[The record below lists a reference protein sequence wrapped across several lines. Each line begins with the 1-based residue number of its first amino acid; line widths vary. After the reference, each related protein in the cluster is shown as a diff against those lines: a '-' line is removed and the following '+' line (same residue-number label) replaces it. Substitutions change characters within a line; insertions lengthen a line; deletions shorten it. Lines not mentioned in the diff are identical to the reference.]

1 MKIKLFVF
9 CLIAILSVS
18 PACFAQLLDDE
29 IDNSIAQVKTE
40 EEIQTEQEELFDE
53 MFSDY
58 TENIETKDEPEGEI
72 EELAIELADHMKKVN
87 IVNPKAKTEEQKE
100 IDNKTPIEGELYIG
114 VSKGSY
120 RLFKDI
126 TGRTKCAFGVTLKST
141 LNKKLQNLSLRL
153 VYPHRTFA
161 FIFRNVDA
169 KESSERYISTSGDI
183 CYNLSG
189 VPDIDINRCRIYS
202 ASGKECA
209 KRLIWDEQIESPDM
223 SKNPYL

>member
-18 PACFAQLLDDE
+18 PVCFAQLLDDE

-58 TENIETKDEPEGEI
+58 TETIETKDEPEGEI

-114 VSKGSY
+114 ISKGSY

-161 FIFRNVDA
+161 FIFRNIPPQGELVQGITT
-169 KESSERYISTSGDI
+169 RGDI

-189 VPDIDINRCRIYS
+189 APDINVNKCKIKDTKDEDCVSHIKWDD
-202 ASGKECA
+202 GKQ
-209 KRLIWDEQIESPDM
+209 KGL
-223 SKNPYL
+223 